1 VAQTTGV
8 ALATPMA
15 ALSGPI
21 PKAPG
26 FAGGYSLSSLLA
38 QIEQIVVGDAQA
50 LLLQGVEHKRPHGH
64 VAIGRQP
71 VKLRGGWGAPPSR
84 SASRGFRWNVEDRT
98 TMTIPNVR
106 P

>member
-26 FAGGYSLSSLLA
+26 FAGGYLPLDDAVGVAGAPFSGPMTDYRRLPRGNKGILA
-38 QIEQIVVGDAQA
+38 RRMMLNSAENLRNLTAR
-50 LLLQGVEHKRPHGH
+50 L
-64 VAIGRQP
+64 AIGY
-71 VKLRGGWGAPPSR
+71 LINIYFEMW
-84 SASRGFRWNVEDRT
+84 
-98 TMTIPNVR
+98 I
-106 P
+106 